1 MPNHW
6 KSNTS
11 QPLSTKGRRL
21 DDIEKEEEEKKIE
34 ELRVK
39 LTTCFH
45 EFSEYESTNF
55 STKYYVN
62 DTYLF

>member
-11 QPLSTKGRRL
+11 QSLSTKGRRL

-39 LTTCFH
+39 LTTSFH
-45 EFSEYESTNF
+45 EFS
-55 STKYYVN
+55 TKPVTLN
-62 DTYLF
+62 QGFF

>member
-11 QPLSTKGRRL
+11 QSLSGLSTKGRRL

-39 LTTCFH
+39 LTTSFH
-45 EFSEYESTNF
+45 EFS
-55 STKYYVN
+55 TKPVTLN
-62 DTYLF
+62 QGFF